1 MTISN
6 QDKIIVV
13 GFGNILMGDEG
24 IGVHVV
30 HELQRNYLARVKIR
44 SNTAARSVEFI
55 DGGTAALDM
64 LLSAGNIDK
73 LIIIDAVKKGGR
85 PGDVYRF
92 HSKLFE
98 KIFNKLAKDD
108 TSLNDLSAI
117 ETLRISEAI
126 EQIPKEIVFIG
137 IEPKEVKPKTKLS
150 AAIKKEVP
158 KIMKIILSE
167 LEAEYGRPS
176 TTIH

>member
-1 MTISN
+1 MTNPN

-30 HELQRNYLARVKIR
+30 QELQKNYSSRVKIHG
-44 SNTAARSVEFI
+44 NAAGRSVEFI
-55 DGGTAALDM
+55 DGGTAAFDM
-64 LLSAGNIDK
+64 LLSSGNIDK
-73 LIIIDAVKKGGR
+73 LIIIDAVKKGGK
-85 PGDVYRF
+85 PGDVYKF

-98 KIFNKLAKDD
+98 KIFNKLAKEDV
-108 TSLNDLSAI
+108 SLNDLDVI

-137 IEPKEVKPKTKLS
+137 IEPKEVKPKMELS
-150 AAIKKEVP
+150 AAVKKEVP

-167 LEAEYGRPS
+167 LEAEYGRLS
-176 TTIH
+176 TEIH